1 MISVVIPA
9 YNEAAVLEDALKAVF
24 SQRYPGEY
32 EVLVVD
38 DGSED
43 STREVAGRHPVR
55 LIAQDHR
62 GPAAARNRGAREA
75 KGDIL
80 LFTDADCIPEPDWM
94 EEMVSPLKDGAVGV
108 QGRYRTRQKGLV
120 PRFVQLEIEG
130 RYELMARSPS
140 IDFIGSYSA
149 AYVKEIFLREG
160 GFDERYAMA
169 SGEDPDLSY
178 RLAAKGYR
186 MVFNPRAVVYHHH
199 PESLSQYLRQKF
211 YRAYWRVPLYRKNRP
226 KVLRDSYTPQ
236 TLKLQLILFYFIPIA
251 LGYALLV
258 GHLLPLQALVAV
270 LLIVLL
276 PTAWWNFSRDRAVG
290 LASVPLLLL
299 RDLAFALGLL
309 WGAGRLLVA
318 GGMA

>member
-9 YNEAAVLEDALKAVF
+9 YDEAAVLEDALSAVF
-24 SQRYPGEY
+24 SQRYQGEY

-38 DGSED
+38 DGSDD

-80 LFTDADCIPEPDWM
+80 LFTDADCVPEPDWM
-94 EEMVSPLKDGAVGV
+94 EEMVRPIQGGVVGV

-149 AYVKEIFLREG
+149 AYLREIFLKEG
-160 GFDERYAMA
+160 GFDETYPTA

-186 MVFNPRAVVYHHH
+186 MVFNPRAVVYHRH

-226 KVLRDSYTPQ
+226 KVLKDSYTPQ
-236 TLKLQLILFYFIPIA
+236 TLKLQLLLLYLLPIA
-251 LGYALLV
+251 LGYALLR
-258 GHLLPLQALVAV
+258 GPLPLVALITS
-270 LLIVLL
+270 LFLTLL
-276 PTAWWNFSRDRAVG
+276 PTAWWNFCRDRAVG

-299 RDLAFALGLL
+299 RDMAFALGLL

-318 GGMA
+318 GGRT